1 MGRDGGLSIDERL
14 HAGLFTVPRPERGG
28 GGATAVVSEVAFEAT
43 SAGLRRMVH

>member
-28 GGATAVVSEVAFEAT
+28 GATAVVSEVAFEAT